1 MKKLFLIAATCTFL
15 GSSLTALAAGDAAA
29 GQQKSAT
36 CAACHGNDGN
46 SANPE
51 WPTLAGQHEK
61 YLVKQLMEFKSGA
74 RVNAT
79 MNGMAAGLSDQDM
92 ADLAAYYSKQ
102 TVTPGEADPELV
114 ELGQQLYRGGNMVTG
129 VAACTA
135 CHGPTG
141 SGNPEAQFPALAGQ
155 HALYLENQLKA
166 FRAGQRA
173 NDAGQMMRNIAAKMS
188 DAEIQAVSSYI
199 QGLRP

>member
-1 MKKLFLIAATCTFL
+1 MKKLFLIAATCVVF
-15 GSSLTALAAGDAAA
+15 GSTLTAQAAGDPAA

-46 SANPE
+46 SANAE
-51 WPTLAGQHEK
+51 WPKLAGQSEK
-61 YLVKQLMEFKSGA
+61 YLTKQLMEFKSGD

-79 MNGMAAGLSDQDM
+79 MNGMVAGLSDQDM
-92 ADLAAYYSKQ
+92 EDLAAYYSKQ
-102 TVTPGEADPELV
+102 TVTLGEAAPELV
-114 ELGQQLYRGGNMVTG
+114 EQGQQLYRGGNMVTG
-129 VAACTA
+129 VAACSA

-141 SGNPEAQFPALAGQ
+141 AGNPEARFPLLSGQ

-173 NDAGQMMRNIAAKMS
+173 NDAGQMMRNIAAKMT
-188 DAEIQAVSSYI
+188 DAEIQAVASYV